1 MKRIGL
7 FSIAFP
13 FSVTE
18 KYILAIIKSL
28 DSNKSNGSNN
38 ISIKMIK
45 ICRALLALP
54 LKTIFEAALSDDDFP
69 DDWKKG
75 EIGWLEEYCTCS

>member
-7 FSIAFP
+7 FSIGFP

-54 LKTIFEAALSDDDFP
+54 LKTIFEAALSDDGFP
-69 DDWKKG
+69 DDWKKVG
-75 EIGWLEEYCTCS
+75 IG